1 MLQATQNDETLKS
14 VPKAASWLGGLG
26 LAPFVY
32 FALVVEHLD
41 LGMKVSASFALVA
54 YGAVILSFLGGIHW
68 GLAIASATVSWSRL
82 GLSTLPSLIAWAA
95 LIIPFAQ
102 GVLLLAIS
110 FACALAI
117 DWRATNVGEAPAWYP
132 KLRWPLTVV
141 TIIALIAGLRIV

>member
-68 GLAIASATVSWSRL
+68 GAASDFVCL
-82 GLSTLPSLIAWAA
+82 GTS
-95 LIIPFAQ
+95 
-102 GVLLLAIS
+102 
-110 FACALAI
+110 
-117 DWRATNVGEAPAWYP
+117 D
-132 KLRWPLTVV
+132 
-141 TIIALIAGLRIV
+141 